1 LCLNGKYAALGKT
14 KTRYLL
20 AELVLEAVPDLEAEL
35 VEDLVAPLVR
45 DFEEAPTVEV
55 D

>member
-20 AELVLEAVPDLEAEL
+20 AELVLEAEL